1 MRSLSLKGLK
11 FLLELETCSAY
22 LRIDHLLH
30 ANLSTTS
37 EVVGGITSTHRG
49 TVFLVVVV
57 TIEAAE
63 EVGVVVT
70 IEDADVAVL
79 AIAAA
84 TTIKITII
92 ITPATKTT
100 PTEILVTAQCPRK
113 ASNGDAMIQMK
124 KPAKRLRTHAII
136 VVRWAIGLGNALIEI
151 VRSITMVHVD
161 FCHALDPNPIY
172 LHRLE
177 PKGPD
182 KFLRLK
188 LCQIFLIELSDI
200 QLIQIGWQIP
210 KTIAYVI
217 KHVNNYF
224 KARSKLLEDNH
235 LKVGNLILFGIKIT
249 LSNIVWDPLF
259 KENILPILTPIDISY
274 FSKYNVT
281 LPNDILVRNTEP
293 ESVNQ
298 PVFDDKSSTSS
309 PVAKDSEID
318 WATECSSKSKITS
331 TSDGKTWAD
340 VAKVHTTAPS
350 TESTSIVQESEST
363 EMELV
368 INQRRFAENQAR
380 SPTDIYLR

>member
-1 MRSLSLKGLK
+1 MRSLSRKGLK
-11 FLLELETCSAY
+11 FLLELGTCSAY

-49 TVFLVVVV
+49 TVSLVVVV
-57 TIEAAE
+57 TIEDAE

-84 TTIKITII
+84 TTIKIK

-100 PTEILVTAQCPRK
+100 PTETLVTAQCPRK
-113 ASNGDAMIQMK
+113 ASNGDVMIQMK

-188 LCQIFLIELSDI
+188 LCQISLIELSDI
-200 QLIQIGWQIP
+200 QLIQIG
-210 KTIAYVI
+210 K
-217 KHVNNYF
+217 F
-224 KARSKLLEDNH
+224 LKLLPM
-235 LKVGNLILFGIKIT
+235 L
-249 LSNIVWDPLF
+249 
-259 KENILPILTPIDISY
+259 
-274 FSKYNVT
+274 
-281 LPNDILVRNTEP
+281 
-293 ESVNQ
+293 
-298 PVFDDKSSTSS
+298 
-309 PVAKDSEID
+309 
-318 WATECSSKSKITS
+318 
-331 TSDGKTWAD
+331 
-340 VAKVHTTAPS
+340 
-350 TESTSIVQESEST
+350 
-363 EMELV
+363 
-368 INQRRFAENQAR
+368 
-380 SPTDIYLR
+380 